1 MSTPIDRE
9 KECPF
14 LLRVFTKQGA
24 HHRLNEFTVENTPSA
39 DELQLY
45 TWRNA
50 TLDELAQLIQQVIPE
65 AQHHDARISFRLV
78 YLDSARATFLYRD
91 LGRILTSK
99 PSPDQTKTLEDCNFF
114 IGDYLDV
121 AIFIGPP
128 PVRQDARPGREGRF
142 NRNPRFGGPRGNDR
156 EPREQR
162 FGRDRDTRDSRPAFG
177 NNRRGDRF

>member
-14 LLRVFTKQGA
+14 LLRVFTKKGS
-24 HHRLNEFTVENTPSA
+24 HHRVNDFTLHSTPST

-78 YLDSARATFLYRD
+78 YLDSSRATFLYRD
-91 LGRILTSK
+91 LGRVMAGKT
-99 PSPDQTKTLEDCNFF
+99 SPDQSKTLEECNFF

-128 PVRQDARPGREGRF
+128 GARQDNRQGREGRF
-142 NRNPRFGGPRGNDR
+142 NRNPRFGGARDREAR
-156 EPREQR
+156 EPR
-162 FGRDRDTRDSRPAFG
+162 FGREGRPPVGAS
-177 NNRRGDRF
+177 RRGDRF